1 MPQLPER
8 IEALDIGCGDG
19 RSTVAL
25 ANRLGLANGVV
36 GIDKIAARLPTELE
50 APNVTFATYDALELP
65 NKKLAQIATLLNVL
79 PGLPDVRAV
88 ATMLRKA
95 TIVARDFVYVSQP
108 QFDYSSYLLRRGF
121 KTYYADQTRHHY
133 QGTSYDY
140 LRLANALLEE
150 GLIADFA
157 LMESERIRDS
167 SDPVIHSVQS
177 PPDSGP
183 YDEATH
189 RYKTP
194 GVSFSEPVY
203 ARFNMVL
210 CRKPAQ
216 LAPITKR
223 LRNADRVD
231 SVIYSST
238 PL

>member
-25 ANRLGLANGVV
+25 AGRLGITGDIV
-36 GIDKIAARLPTELE
+36 GIDKVPGRIPTELD

-65 NKKLAQIATLLNVL
+65 NKKLAQISTLLNVL
-79 PGLPDVRAV
+79 PNLPDLRAV
-88 ATMLRKA
+88 TTMLRKA
-95 TIVARDFVYVSQP
+95 AIVARDFVYVSQP
-108 QFDYSSYLLRRGF
+108 QFDYNSYLLRRGF
-121 KTYYADQTRHHY
+121 KTYHADQTRNHY

-140 LRLANALLEE
+140 MKVAMALLEE

-157 LMESERIRDS
+157 LMEAERIRDS

-189 RYKTP
+189 RYKTL

-231 SVIYSST
+231 SIIFSST
-238 PL
+238 LL